1 MTGRPM
7 PSDAELRA
15 MLEARADRVTAADA
29 LEVAARVRNSV
40 ASTEGGGGSGAGERG
55 GRAFGVQRVRLDE
68 PGVRRRGSPVP
79 WRLAV
84 LGVAAVVAVAVLGSR
99 FSLAPIG
106 PDTGASASA
115 SVLQTTGATP
125 APSPVALL
133 TPVELQGGL
142 TSGGLDGRV
151 VLVRGQ
157 LVIDPWPCPSPVPEN
172 CFGIHIEGL
181 DGVPVQSVSA
191 ITSDA
196 IASRVGTDAPLAL
209 RVTGRSLSFL
219 GWVVG
224 GVDAP
229 LPAAE
234 LATGDSAMPSGD
246 IVLVSGWLL
255 PKPAAAGCIRLA
267 LCEAWPRLTDSDPFI
282 GSIPAYDTPGV
293 NVGVDTTLRL
303 DDPAQFMVGR
313 FLLES
318 LGSRESLLPPYRVV
332 ATLDAEVR
340 RVDEQVTSIDPT
352 PAPTPSASSTDDHMT
367 AEDFARALRLGDL
380 GGRVVVVE
388 GRLRLTAGRCLG
400 VSEDCTY
407 LRLEGLDE
415 VFIDKG
421 SLGVDEAAAA
431 IRRHPNVERI
441 ALRVTGTGA
450 KLIGWISAGGW
461 TPADIPALL
470 AGNLP
475 LDPGD
480 VAVVAGWV
488 IGAQTTTPT
497 CPSTAASRACP
508 GAWPW
513 LTASAP
519 LPDGTVLYGT
529 DGTPIVV
536 ADVLGLGAEQAEIA
550 GPFVVEARRAP
561 NAGEPPFEIV
571 DRFADAVTVDRAP
584 FESSSPAPGPTPTTT
599 PVAPISPAAG
609 RIMAGELM
617 TALTNGSLDGRI
629 LTLEAELKTVAWPC
643 PVDVPEPCSRFYV
656 DGLPG
661 IALTYDGAIGV
672 SDGSDGGAGVSKM
685 AGTMVVVPRHG
696 HLELLGRL
704 DIALDSP
711 AAFGPVFD
719 GTADPFQDP
728 FEVTPVIGWL
738 IRDAVPADCPSP
750 APGTG
755 ASRTCSSPVDVLSD
769 QPPMPPD
776 EAPMPPDEASSGPAA
791 VWYAVDATKGPGL
804 EQVGASVAGPFLVR
818 PEPNADRCPPQSYG
832 CTSIV
837 RHGWKVV
844 TRYDPS
850 VVLRVVL
857 P

>member
-1 MTGRPM
+1 MR
-7 PSDAELRA
+7 SDDELRA
-15 MLEARADRVTAADA
+15 MLEARADRVAAADA

-40 ASTEGGGGSGAGERG
+40 ASTEGGGGSPAGERG

-79 WRLAV
+79 WRLAA

-99 FSLAPIG
+99 LSLAPTG
-106 PDTGASASA
+106 PDMGGSASA

-157 LVIDPWPCPSPVPEN
+157 LVMDPWPCPSPVPEN
-172 CFGIHIEGL
+172 CFGIHIKGL

-246 IVLVSGWLL
+246 VVLVSGWLL
-255 PKPAAAGCIRLA
+255 PKPAAASCIRLA
-267 LCEAWPRLTDSDPFI
+267 LCEAWPRLTDSDPFV
-282 GSIPAYDTPGV
+282 GGIPAYDTPGV
-293 NVGVDTTLRL
+293 NVGVDATLRL

-318 LGSRESLLPPYRVV
+318 LGSRESLLPPFRVI

-340 RVDEQVTSIDPT
+340 RVGQQVTPIDPT

-380 GGRVVVVE
+380 DGRVVVVE
-388 GRLRLTAGRCLG
+388 GRLRLAAGRCLG
-400 VSEDCTY
+400 TSEDCTW
-407 LRLEGLDE
+407 LKIEGLDE

-421 SLGVDEAAAA
+421 DLAVDEAAAA

-441 ALRVTGTGA
+441 ALRVSGAGA

-461 TPADIPALL
+461 TPADITALL
-470 AGNLP
+470 AGGLA

-480 VAVVAGWV
+480 VAVVRGWV
-488 IGAQTTTPT
+488 IGASLTLG
-497 CPSTAASRACP
+497 CPAVGAGRTCP

-513 LTASAP
+513 LTATEP
-519 LPDGTVLYGT
+519 LPDGTALHGSVGT
-529 DGTPIVV
+529 DIEV
-536 ADVLGLGAEQAEIA
+536 ADTLGLGPAPAEVT
-550 GPFVVEARRAP
+550 GPFLVATRRAP
-561 NAGEPPFEIV
+561 VAGEPAFEIMDQFV
-571 DRFADAVTVDRAP
+571 GVTVVDAP
-584 FESSSPAPGPTPTTT
+584 VTGSAPPVPTATSTPT
-599 PVAPISPAAG
+599 APISPAAG
-609 RIMAGELM
+609 TIMAGELM

-661 IALTYDGAIGV
+661 IALTYDGMLGA
-672 SDGSDGGAGVSKM
+672 SDASDGGAGVSAM
-685 AGTMVVVPRHG
+685 SGRMVVVPRNG
-696 HLELLGRL
+696 HLVLLGRL
-704 DIALDSP
+704 DTDLDAP
-711 AAFGPVFD
+711 VAFGPVFD
-719 GTADPFQDP
+719 GTGEPFRDP
-728 FEVTPVIGWL
+728 FEVTPVGGWL
-738 IRDAVPADCPSP
+738 IRDTVPAECPP
-750 APGTG
+750 ADPATGTTAACAG
-755 ASRTCSSPVDVLSD
+755 PFDVLSD
-769 QPPMPPD
+769 QAPLPPSDPP
-776 EAPMPPDEASSGPAA
+776 SSPGAT
-791 VWYAVDATKGPGL
+791 WYAVDATDGPGL
-804 EQVGASVAGPFLVR
+804 ESYVAYTAGPFLVR
-818 PEPNADRCPPQSYG
+818 PAYG
-832 CTSIV
+832 AGSM
-837 RHGWKVV
+837 GWAVLA
-844 TRYDPS
+844 RYDPGAI
-850 VVLRVVL
+850 VQVVL